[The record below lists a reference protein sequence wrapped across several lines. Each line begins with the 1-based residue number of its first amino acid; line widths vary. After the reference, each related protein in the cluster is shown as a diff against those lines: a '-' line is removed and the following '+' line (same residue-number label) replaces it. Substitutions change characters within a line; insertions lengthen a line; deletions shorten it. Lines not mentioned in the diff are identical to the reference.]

1 MTALAAELKNNYKD
15 ILKPAFV
22 LFVITAVVVGL
33 LALGDLSAV
42 HPLSAF
48 GVDGGDGAPRG
59 VADLALSLLHGSH
72 SFLSVIL
79 R

>member
-1 MTALAAELKNNYKD
+1 MQGEKVPILWVDTVAGKAA
-15 ILKPAFV
+15 AQ
-22 LFVITAVVVGL
+22 AVGPVVHGL
-33 LALGDLSAV
+33 HALGDLSAV

-48 GVDGGDGAPRG
+48 GDDRGDGAPRG
-59 VADLALSLLHGSH
+59 DADLALSLLHGSH